1 MIIAHKDEF
10 GNEQL
15 LYDHLINVA
24 RSSYRLG
31 SEVGLK
37 YSALLVGILH
47 DLGKADPLFQDMIIN
62 NTKASVIHSS
72 AGAKYIN
79 NLFISLSSKHDE
91 FKRPICICYKE
102 ILMYVIEAHHGVFD
116 ICSYDFGIR
125 NDLYRRIDYDLVNK
139 NYNYNLVE
147 KFAVSVD
154 TFCIKEYEKSLE
166 DICILG
172 FEEYKEIIENLSIKE
187 SKDPLVELYFYNHC
201 IMRLLLSILKNEDI
215 YDSVNA
221 FEAIIDRNSKIDR
234 RIIINDYY
242 QKIEDEYAS
251 YPEPTNEINKV
262 RLVISKNIRS
272 RCDTD
277 SNGVYK
283 LDLPTGAGKTKL
295 SLLYSLHQMKNNKK
309 NKMIYIAPFLS
320 ILEQN
325 ASEYRKTLENDKYIL
340 EHHSNLVDN
349 TSFDNEGNDINNV
362 SAMKEYIKDSW
373 DQIIILSTMV
383 QFTNT
388 LFKSK
393 ASNLRRFYNLSN
405 SVIILDEIQSLP
417 HELTHVF
424 NLMVNFISKVMNSV
438 IILTSA
444 TQPSLDH
451 DSIRHKIIYGGASGE
466 NYDLIKLDDRQKQI
480 FDRVDVSL
488 INGGKESKLTDIYTS
503 VLSDNQKSTLIILN
517 TKKSVMN
524 LYKMLD
530 QAMEDTSNLYYLT
543 TNMCPRH
550 RLDIINEIKDKL
562 SNNINV
568 IVISTSLIEAGVNL
582 DFRRL
587 YRSYAGFDSIIQ
599 AMGRC
604 NREGRYPKGEVYLVN
619 LSSED
624 ENLRSLRSI
633 EFKKEVSNKV
643 LDKFDGDFDIDI
655 LNKKYYDKLFS
666 NSDDL
671 DYILKDNKSLLDLLS
686 LNSRFRE
693 GASIKGKNIQALK
706 EASEKFNLIED
717 LSESVI
723 IYYGDSYN
731 LIEELLSE
739 IEAFRRHEKN
749 NIKQIK
755 DLINK
760 LQVFTIN
767 LYNTKDIDQKLVKKE
782 GLEYFDIKILNESN
796 YDEKIG
802 LTEESK
808 LESFMLWLHWL
819 RNSNILLK
827 FDINFIK
834 LYYLSIVL

>member
-172 FEEYKEIIENLSIKE
+172 YEEYKRIIYNLLIEE
-187 SKDPLVELYFYNHC
+187 SKNTLVELYFYNHC

-221 FEAIIDRNSKIDR
+221 FEDIIDRNSESDR
-234 RIIINDYY
+234 RIVIDDYY

-251 YPEPTNEINKV
+251 YAAPTNEINKV
-262 RLVISKNIRS
+262 RLEISGDIRS

-325 ASEYRKTLENDKYIL
+325 ASEYRNTLSNDSYIL
-340 EHHSNLVDN
+340 EHHSNIADN
-349 TSFDNEGNDINNV
+349 SSFDNEGNDINNL
-362 SAMKEYIKDSW
+362 SSMKEYIKDSW
-373 DQIIILSTMV
+373 DQIIVLSTMV

-405 SVIILDEIQSLP
+405 SVIIIDEIQSLP

-424 NLMVNFISKVMNSV
+424 NLMVNFIAKVMNSV
-438 IILTSA
+438 VILASA

-451 DSIRHKIIYGGASGE
+451 DTIRHKILYGGSNNE
-466 NYDLIKLDDRQKQI
+466 NSNLIKLDDRQKHI
-480 FDRVDVSL
+480 FDRVFVSL
-488 INGGKESKLTDIYTS
+488 LNDGRESKLTDIYRS

-517 TKKSVMN
+517 TKRSVMT
-524 LYKMLD
+524 LYKMF
-530 QAMEDTSNLYYLT
+530 EETWVDTSNLYYLT

-562 SNNINV
+562 NNDINV

-604 NREGRYPKGEVYLVN
+604 NREGRYSKGEVYLVN
-619 LSSED
+619 LSSE
-624 ENLRSLRSI
+624 EEKLGNLKSI
-633 EFKKEVSNKV
+633 EFKKEVSKKV
-643 LDKFDGDFDIDI
+643 LDKYEGDFDIEI
-655 LNKKYYDKLFS
+655 LNNKYYDKLFS

-671 DYILKDNKSLLDLLS
+671 DYILKDGKSLLDLLS
-686 LNSRFRE
+686 LNRRFRDS
-693 GASIKGKNIQALK
+693 GINKAKNIQAFK

-717 LSESVI
+717 LTESVI
-723 IYYGDSYN
+723 VYYGDSYH

-739 IEAFRRHEKN
+739 IDAFRRHEKN
-749 NIKQIK
+749 NISQIK

-760 LQVFTIN
+760 LQAYSIN
-767 LYNTKDIDQKLVKKE
+767 LYNTKDIDQLLVKKE
-782 GLEYFDIKILNESN
+782 GLEYFGIKILNESN
-796 YDEKIG
+796 YDGKIG

-808 LESFMLWLHWL
+808 LESF
-819 RNSNILLK
+819 
-827 FDINFIK
+827 
-834 LYYLSIVL
+834 VL